1 MSDAT
6 TDPTPAPLA
15 DIDPAKL
22 EAWRAKP
29 LAELD
34 TSPSIL
40 HVLGV
45 EEVTTLGGVL
55 DAFDGHHGNPDA
67 NPFRLAESQAKTLRI
82 DLTLTMDAVGLP
94 PDALCPWLMPALGE
108 ADTPVI
114 VEGETAPPP
123 ADPTD
128 LDAWDAETARL
139 VAEREGKV
147 GALESAW
154 EDLHAEASLAK
165 KAFEAERDKMR
176 AFIRERRDQ
185 RGRPYPKPEKTLFDG
200 VGEAD
205 PSAPSEDRL
214 YELSQLYPLDFAHW
228 QEFGLTAKDVEKLNE
243 GVTKHHGTIPLR
255 TLGDV
260 ARYTKPSGDGYERRL
275 VDIKGFGPGAFE
287 RWEAANLAFWAA
299 WPNGKAVRFAA
310 EIGFDLGTPPEK
322 ADASVPGAG
331 SGDGGEGGDGEAAAG
346 EGAPAAEQ
354 PPERLRRNEKTGEL
368 ETAGEDEKPKRKRK
382 KAA

>member
-6 TDPTPAPLA
+6 TTEPTAEPPPSWGGWRDRPVA
-15 DIDPAKL
+15 DIDFGNSVLNHSVRTA
-22 EAWRAKP
+22 
-29 LAELD
+29 LD
-34 TSPSIL
+34 
-40 HVLGV
+40 
-45 EEVTTLGGVL
+45 VTTLGDLDRELRGDPTGPPLRLSETHRTLVEDYL
-55 DAFDGHHGNPDA
+55 DAAAAGDPAYRPFTAAAEPDA
-67 NPFRLAESQAKTLRI
+67 I
-82 DLTLTMDAVGLP
+82 
-94 PDALCPWLMPALGE
+94 
-108 ADTPVI
+108 I
-114 VEGETAPPP
+114 EGEP
-123 ADPTD
+123 ADPMSAEALAEYD
-128 LDAWDAETARL
+128 QETARL
-139 VAEREGKV
+139 VAEAEAEV
-147 GALESAW
+147 SELEAVW
-154 EDLHAEASLAK
+154 EDKHAEAALAK
-165 KAFEAERDKMR
+165 KEFENRRDKMR
-176 AFIRERRDQ
+176 AEIRERTANRGKRD
-185 RGRPYPKPEKTLFDG
+185 LFTG
-200 VGEAD
+200 VGGGIAVGEHPAD